1 MASYLAL
8 LRKERTTARRK
19 ELITYSDRIR
29 GVTFTLLNVKGSPL
43 RLVCPNG
50 STSAERSSAT
60 SWDAFHA
67 TRTRKRAFSRAPLL

>member
-1 MASYLAL
+1 MASYIAL
-8 LRKERTTARRK
+8 LRKERTARRK
-19 ELITYSDRIR
+19 ELITYSDLVR
-29 GVTFTLLNVKGSPL
+29 GVTFTLPNVKGSPL